1 MLIIIWIDEEIYN
14 RENLDY
20 VKELEKLGYEKIR
33 LFQKVN
39 EAFDYMKSILFEET
53 KIIVGEKLYNEFVN
67 TFKEFILDIYFVP
80 KIIIFTRF
88 NQDYKF
94 N

>member
-1 MLIIIWIDEEIYN
+1 MTSVYRVYN

-53 KIIVGEKLYNEFVN
+53 KIIVGEKLYNEFV
-67 TFKEFILDIYFVP
+67 TV
-80 KIIIFTRF
+80 
-88 NQDYKF
+88 
-94 N
+94 

>member
-1 MLIIIWIDEEIYN
+1 MTPVYWVYN

-53 KIIVGEKLYNEFVN
+53 KIIVGEKLYNEFV
-67 TFKEFILDIYFVP
+67 TV
-80 KIIIFTRF
+80 
-88 NQDYKF
+88 
-94 N
+94 